1 MPGLNGWDTL
11 TIIKSDS
18 ELCDVPVV
26 VVTIQE
32 ERKKGLDL
40 GADEYLIK
48 PINKNDIE
56 TIFLRFLSQKES

>member
-18 ELCDVPVV
+18 ELYDVPVV
-26 VVTIQE
+26 VVTIEE

-48 PINKNDIE
+48 PINKSDIE
-56 TIFLRFLSQKES
+56 TIFSRFLSQKER